1 MSIRRHLFL
10 LITGLVLVIALAQ
23 VALLSHFKSN
33 VESEIERRGKDFAD
47 RILRYTIDSIED
59 EDQILDSET
68 KVDLVALMPAPPI
81 IGFEDLLRIQVSKKK
96 KFNFKIELPAEI
108 LNSANGLMEV
118 IGELPEQV
126 KPTVMSLAQQLNSK
140 KINTIEMSEDGYR
153 VKLSIKRPRPNKII
167 KRHLTKQIENMKN
180 FGLEND
186 SIKIETIQEDGSTKV
201 IHAKSVKSRDPDVV
215 ISKRKSQVSE
225 LFNYVILMIVITTL
239 LSIFLVFWL
248 SKRFSKPLQELI
260 NGFKQLENGH
270 FGIQVTPQGVSEI
283 NQTIQR
289 FNTMSI
295 QLAKLA
301 DAESKLQE
309 QHHLTEISDVSKGI
323 AHALRNPMHTIGLA
337 IEQLQ
342 SNNLSE
348 PVKQKL
354 FAQIQSKIV
363 QLDKNIK
370 ALLTI
375 TSDGL
380 ERVQTLSLTGLI
392 NDVVLELKQTHDNS
406 KGKLKIDLVLDN
418 TIKILGAESEFRSIL
433 HTLVFNAYEASLITD
448 QDLKADQSAAEKDPN
463 DGLIHLIIK
472 TYNKNELTVIS
483 ITDFG
488 SGLKPDIENRL
499 FTAHCSTKAE
509 GAGMGL
515 YISKKLIELH
525 YEGSLTVQ
533 NNTEND
539 RVTGV
544 TALCT
549 IAQTNKKS
557 APENGNASGFKS
569 DDKSTTENKN
579 TGSN

>member
-1 MSIRRHLFL
+1 
-10 LITGLVLVIALAQ
+10 
-23 VALLSHFKSN
+23 
-33 VESEIERRGKDFAD
+33 
-47 RILRYTIDSIED
+47 
-59 EDQILDSET
+59 
-68 KVDLVALMPAPPI
+68 
-81 IGFEDLLRIQVSKKK
+81 
-96 KFNFKIELPAEI
+96 
-108 LNSANGLMEV
+108 
-118 IGELPEQV
+118 
-126 KPTVMSLAQQLNSK
+126 
-140 KINTIEMSEDGYR
+140 
-153 VKLSIKRPRPNKII
+153 
-167 KRHLTKQIENMKN
+167 
-180 FGLEND
+180 
-186 SIKIETIQEDGSTKV
+186 
-201 IHAKSVKSRDPDVV
+201 
-215 ISKRKSQVSE
+215 
-225 LFNYVILMIVITTL
+225 
-239 LSIFLVFWL
+239 
-248 SKRFSKPLQELI
+248 LI

-380 ERVQTLSLTGLI
+380 ERVQTLSLSGLI
-392 NDVVLELKQTHDNS
+392 NDVVLELKQTHDSS
-406 KGKLKIDLVLDN
+406 KGKLKIDLELDDS
-418 TIKILGAESEFRSIL
+418 IKILGAESEFRSIL
-433 HTLVFNAYEASLITD
+433 HTLLFNAYEASFISGPDLKTD
-448 QDLKADQSAAEKDPN
+448 QSTAGKDPD

-472 TYNKNELTVIS
+472 SYNENELAVIS

-488 SGLKPDIENRL
+488 SGLSPDIQDRL

-549 IAQTNKKS
+549 IAQTSKKS
-557 APENGNASGFKS
+557 APENGNESGFKN

>member
-1 MSIRRHLFL
+1 M
-10 LITGLVLVIALAQ
+10 LIIALAQ

-68 KVDLVALMPAPPI
+68 KVDFVALMPAPPI

-96 KFNFKIELPAEI
+96 DFNFKIELPAEI
-108 LNSANGLMEV
+108 LNSANQLMEV

-153 VKLSIKRPRPNKII
+153 VKLSIKRPRPNKMI

-180 FGLEND
+180 IGLEND
-186 SIKIETIQEDGSTKV
+186 SIKIETILDDGTTKV
-201 IHAKSVKSRDPDVV
+201 FHAKSVKDQDPNVV
-215 ISKRKSQVSE
+215 INKRKSQVSE
-225 LFNYVILMIVITTL
+225 LFNYVILMIVLTTL

-260 NGFKQLENGH
+260 NGFKQLENGQ

-342 SNNLSE
+342 SNTLSE

-354 FAQIQSKIV
+354 FAKIQSKIV
-363 QLDKNIK
+363 QLDKNIN

-380 ERVQTLSLTGLI
+380 ERVQTLSLSGLI

-406 KGKLKIDLVLDN
+406 KGKLKIDLVLDD

-433 HTLVFNAYEASLITD
+433 HTLVFNAYEASVIAD
-448 QDLKADQSAAEKDPN
+448 QDLMPNPKADLNATKKDPN

-472 TYNKNELTVIS
+472 THSKNELTVIS

-488 SGLKPDIENRL
+488 SGLNPNIENRL

-533 NNTEND
+533 NNTDND
-539 RVTGV
+539 HITGV

-549 IAQTNKKS
+549 IPQTSKKNT
-557 APENGNASGFKS
+557 PENDSESGFESGFES
-569 DDKSTTENKN
+569 DSESTTKNKN